1 MRQTICEGVLESTT
15 GNTPSKGASAF
26 ISMSNHRCIITGKI
40 IVFIKTQVYCIA
52 LVAVN
57 SSCLSASSSI
67 WQKIKIRQ
75 KIKIQQKI
83 GIMKP
88 TGAEAGCKE
97 VSNPSHFAQ
106 AVIPCQEPVSSPPSP
121 CYPLLGPGLH
131 LLLRAAK
138 SLAHP
143 LLVLEGQDHKST

>member
-52 LVAVN
+52 LVTVN

-67 WQKIKIRQ
+67 WQKIKI
-75 KIKIQQKI
+75 QQKI
-83 GIMKP
+83 RIMKP

-97 VSNPSHFAQ
+97 VSNPTHFAQ

-138 SLAHP
+138 SPAHP